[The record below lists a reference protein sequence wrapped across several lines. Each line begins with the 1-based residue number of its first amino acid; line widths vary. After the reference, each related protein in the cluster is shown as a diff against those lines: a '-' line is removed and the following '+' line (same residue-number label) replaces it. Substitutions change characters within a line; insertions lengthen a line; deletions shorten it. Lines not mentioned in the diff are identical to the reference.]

1 MTQDQGPNGRA
12 GAPSCFGAWTVTEN
26 SDSLKRLGSWFGA
39 RCKQPTGRG
48 LNGTARCGTLG
59 VMNLLAEHYRFT
71 VDKFVRMAEQGF
83 FATSQRLE
91 LLDGEVR
98 ILHPVDYRHAQAVT
112 ALSTEFAELA
122 RRRYSTSPQNPV
134 ELEKYSA
141 PQPDIC
147 LVSRACRKSKRHP
160 APDQVYL
167 MVEVSDTSLE
177 YDRGPKMNAYA
188 LCGIR
193 EFWILNLQD
202 DVLEIYRRPED
213 GTYGEQVIVKADGQ
227 ASPQAFPDVVIDL
240 SEIIPER

>member
-1 MTQDQGPNGRA
+1 MKSA
-12 GAPSCFGAWTVTEN
+12 GAV
-26 SDSLKRLGSWFGA
+26 
-39 RCKQPTGRG
+39 
-48 LNGTARCGTLG
+48 GTLWL
-59 VMNLLAEHYRFT
+59 MSLLAEHYRFT
-71 VDKFVRMAEQGF
+71 ADKFVRMAEQGF

-91 LLDGEVR
+91 LLDGAIR
-98 ILHPVDYRHAQAVT
+98 ILHPVDYRHAQGVT

-141 PQPDIC
+141 PQPDLS

-167 MVEVSDTSLE
+167 MVEVSDSSLE
-177 YDRGPKMNAYA
+177 YDRGPKMSAYA

-202 DVLEIYRRPED
+202 DVLEIYRNPR
-213 GTYGEQVIVKADGQ
+213 GGSYLEQVIVRADGK
-227 ASPQAFPDVVIDL
+227 AAPQAFPDVVIDL
-240 SEIIPER
+240 AEIIPER